1 MKVGQTSVIVFLSK
15 VVGSAFGFVATVYFA
30 RVLGAQVLGI
40 YSVIVTLVIWF
51 QIGGHRGILDAT
63 NKRISEGDDPG
74 AYLVAGF
81 ITILIFA
88 LVMSLLIVLLQPFIG
103 SFVDEFDEFASLS
116 VIWYIIPMLV
126 VQLGFLF
133 AIKVLE
139 GQQTVH
145 ISGLLQ
151 PTRTGVVSLL
161 QIVFVFIG
169 LQLVGLLVGY
179 VLGLVIVTALAVQF
193 IKIRPRMPTWK
204 HVEKILGFAKYS
216 WFGGLKA
223 RAFNDV
229 DIIILNA
236 LVSTSLVGIYAVA
249 WSLSTFLNLFGNAI
263 QATIFPEVSDLSSQ
277 DALEEVSSLL
287 EDALAFA
294 GLLAIPGFVGGT
306 ILSDRILTIYGEAF
320 VEGTEVLWLL
330 LLAIVFFS
338 YFQQFLT
345 ALNGIDRPDAAFRT
359 NLVFIVSNVS
369 LNVVL
374 ISRIGLVGAALASA
388 ISVFI
393 GMLMAYFQVSQLIPL
408 RIPFAEIS
416 KQVGAATLMGI
427 VVLLGRTGI
436 ESTGFQHNF
445 ATVLG
450 LVGVGALVYGTT
462 LLAISPRFRVT
473 VQRNL
478 PASIDR
484 S

>member
-1 MKVGQTSVIVFLSK
+1 MKVGQTSIVVFLSK

-30 RVLGAQVLGI
+30 RVLGAQILGI

-51 QIGGHRGILDAT
+51 QIGGHRGVLDAT
-63 NKRISEGDDPG
+63 NKRISEGKEPG

-81 ITILIFA
+81 ISIVIFA
-88 LVMSLLIVLLQPFIG
+88 LVMSLLIVISRPYIG
-103 SFVDEFDEFASLS
+103 SFVDGFGDFSSLS
-116 VIWYIIPMLV
+116 VIWFIIAMLV

-133 AIKVLE
+133 TIKVLQ

-145 ISGLLQ
+145 IAGLLE
-151 PTRTGVVSLL
+151 PTRTGIVSLL
-161 QIVFVFIG
+161 QIAFVFVG
-169 LQLVGLLVGY
+169 YQLVGLLVGY
-179 VLGLVIVTALAVQF
+179 VLGLVIVTALAVVF
-193 IKIRPRMPTWK
+193 IKIRPMMPSWN
-204 HVEKILGFAKYS
+204 HVKEIFSFAKYS

-249 WSLSTFLNLFGNAI
+249 WSLATFLNLFGNAI
-263 QATIFPEVSDLSSQ
+263 QATIFPELSNLSSQ
-277 DALEEVSSLL
+277 NAIEEVSSLL

-294 GLLAIPGFVGGT
+294 GLLSIPGFVGGT
-306 ILSDRILTIYGEAF
+306 ILADRILNIYGQEF

-345 ALNGIDRPDAAFRT
+345 ALNGINRPDAAFRT
-359 NLVFIVSNVS
+359 NFVFIVSNVS
-369 LNVVL
+369 LNLVL
-374 ISRIGLVGAALASA
+374 ISQLGFVGAAIASV
-388 ISVFI
+388 ISVFV
-393 GMLMAYFQVSQLIPL
+393 GMLMASFQVSQLIAI
-408 RIPFAEIS
+408 RIPYAEIA
-416 KQVGAATLMGI
+416 KQVGASVVMGGA
-427 VVLLGRTGI
+427 VLVARFGI

-445 ATVLG
+445 LTVLV
-450 LVGVGALVYGTT
+450 LVGLGAVVYGVT
-462 LLAISPRFRVT
+462 LLAISQRFRET

-478 PASIDR
+478 PDR
-484 S
+484 ITAI